1 MKSLRELPLASNGQ
15 SNSQKLQCKP
25 ASCPSHRDP
34 RPKLLSKAETYCTAH
49 PPTCRSMGSVLEHWI
64 GHGAWGRS
72 WRMGLQIGSFCG
84 GSTSAALGSRSAHPQ
99 KEPQQK
105 EPIGSFCG
113 RSRSAPFVEALKTS
127 FKAVEAPDRLRLWK
141 LQIGSFLWKLHR
153 RSV

>member
-1 MKSLRELPLASNGQ
+1 MHIRATGSRTPTAFTGRLPTRRGPRRLLVRLVPAKLYRSPANGG
-15 SNSQKLQCKP
+15 
-25 ASCPSHRDP
+25 
-34 RPKLLSKAETYCTAH
+34 
-49 PPTCRSMGSVLEHWI
+49 TCRSMGSVLEHWI

-99 KEPQQK
+99 NEPQQK

-113 RSRSAPFVEALKTS
+113 RSRSAPFVEALKAS